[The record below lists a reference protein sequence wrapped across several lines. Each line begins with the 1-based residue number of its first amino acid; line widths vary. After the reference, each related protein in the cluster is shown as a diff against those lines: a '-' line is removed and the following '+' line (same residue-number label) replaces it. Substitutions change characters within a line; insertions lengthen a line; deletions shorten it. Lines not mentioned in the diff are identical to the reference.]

1 MNNEVLNLILNRL
14 DSIDSSLQ
22 ELHIGQIHIK
32 EEQQAMK
39 MEQQSMKK
47 EQQTMKVEQQA
58 MRKEQQ
64 AMKVEQQAMRKEQ
77 QSIKVEQ
84 QAMRKEQQAI
94 NEDIK
99 GIHHT
104 NKWLRDDIET
114 IYILQQENHKLSLEH
129 EKLLNKSIEQL
140 NFLIALASD
149 NKYEHASFEK
159 RISRLE
165 ALN

>member
-47 EQQTMKVEQQA
+47 EQQTM
-58 MRKEQQ
+58 
-64 AMKVEQQAMRKEQ
+64 
-77 QSIKVEQ
+77 KVEQ